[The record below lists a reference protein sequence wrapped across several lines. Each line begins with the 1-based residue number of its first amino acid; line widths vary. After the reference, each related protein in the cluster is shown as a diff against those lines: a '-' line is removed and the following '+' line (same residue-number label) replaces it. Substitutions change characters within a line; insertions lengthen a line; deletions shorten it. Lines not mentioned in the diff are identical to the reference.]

1 MGVFFIISDQTLGDS
16 TINET
21 NAHRGIIDASAN
33 KLISF
38 LIGKFVHPLWLT
50 FDIARPTMIP
60 WDRSKQELAREQ

>member
-38 LIGKFVHPLWLT
+38 LIRKFVHPLGLT
-50 FDIARPTMIP
+50 FDIARPLIP
-60 WDRSKQELAREQ
+60 WDPSKQELAREQ